1 MTMKPEIYCLKCRR
15 FTPNKE
21 VRTETITT
29 KGSERKIQ
37 KTECVECGK
46 KKNRFIKSER
56 SFINNE
62 PK

>member
-1 MTMKPEIYCLKCRR
+1 MVTEIYCLKCRK

-21 VRTETITT
+21 VRTETVTT

-37 KTECVECGK
+37 KTQCVECGK
-46 KKNRFIKSER
+46 KKNRFIKQEQ
-56 SFINNE
+56 SFTDNE